1 MAGIVACVFLSF
13 VTLINAQAQ
22 TAFLEYIQ
30 GRMGVL
36 EDRIAQWHDQS
47 SRYSSELREFKNQVL
62 KLLENIE
69 KERDGLRNEM
79 ENTNIRVDRLERE
92 VDYIETQ
99 NPAPSC
105 VEVDEKL
112 TELHIEKKKKNEKY
126 AKLIGCPTAGTPG
139 ISEIDEM
146 LDHPPN
152 IRKSYCSDTIS
163 QVNAMKILKRFGTT
177 AGLWTKDPIGNSEK
191 IYVFDGAGND
201 TLYIFNRMKEFTLSS
216 STRKA
221 SKIKLPFPWIGTGHV
236 VYGGNLFYIRQGD
249 EFQLIKFNLVN
260 KTVVDSAVLPI
271 EEQVPVYGLS
281 KFNYIDIVA
290 DEEGLWAIY
299 ATKENEKN
307 ICLAKLDPNSLGI
320 EQMWDTPC
328 PIENAESAFVVCG
341 SLYVVYNT
349 KLPSRS
355 RIQCVFDVSGTISSE
370 NVPIVYF
377 PKRYGAHSS
386 MKYNPK
392 EKQIYAWDDGYQI
405 LYKLSMKPKED
416 LY

>member
-1 MAGIVACVFLSF
+1 MAGIVACVLLSF
-13 VTLINAQAQ
+13 VTVVNAQVQ
-22 TAFLEYIQ
+22 TSFMEYIQ
-30 GRMGVL
+30 SRMGVL

-47 SRYSSELREFKNQVL
+47 TRYSSELRDFKNQVL
-62 KLLENIE
+62 KMLENIE
-69 KERDGLRNEM
+69 KERDSVRNEM

-92 VDYIETQ
+92 VDYMETQ
-99 NPAPSC
+99 NPAPPC
-105 VEVDEKL
+105 VDIDEKL
-112 TELHIEKKKKNEKY
+112 TELQISKKKKKEKY
-126 AKLIGCPTAGTPG
+126 EKLTGCPTA
-139 ISEIDEM
+139 EIPENVEPDVQ
-146 LDHPPN
+146 LSPPI
-152 IRKSYCSDTIS
+152 IRKSYCSDVIS
-163 QVNAMKILKRFGTT
+163 QVNAMKILKRYGSS

-191 IYVFDGAGND
+191 VYVFDGAGND
-201 TLYIFNRMKEFTLSS
+201 TVFVFSRMKEFTLSS

-221 SKIKLPFPWIGTGHV
+221 ARIKLPFPWIGTGHV
-236 VYGGNLFYIRQGD
+236 VYGGNLYYIRQGD
-249 EFQLIKFNLVN
+249 EFQVIKFDLAN
-260 KTVVDSAVLPI
+260 KTVVDSAVIPI

-281 KFNYIDIVA
+281 KFNYIDIAA
-290 DEEGLWAIY
+290 DEEGLWFIY
-299 ATKENEKN
+299 ATKENERN
-307 ICLAKLDPNSLGI
+307 ICLAKLDPSSLGI

-377 PKRYGAHSS
+377 PKRYGSHSS

-392 EKQIYAWDDGYQI
+392 DKQIYAWDDGYQI
-405 LYKLSMKPKED
+405 IYKLSMKPKEE

>member
-1 MAGIVACVFLSF
+1 MAGIVACVLLSF
-13 VTLINAQAQ
+13 VTVVNAQVQ
-22 TAFLEYIQ
+22 TSFMEYIQ
-30 GRMGVL
+30 SRMGVL

-47 SRYSSELREFKNQVL
+47 TRYSSELRDFKNQVL
-62 KLLENIE
+62 KMLENIE
-69 KERDGLRNEM
+69 KERDSVRNEM

-92 VDYIETQ
+92 VDYMETQ
-99 NPAPSC
+99 NPAPPC
-105 VEVDEKL
+105 VDIDEKL
-112 TELHIEKKKKNEKY
+112 TELQISKKKKKEKY
-126 AKLIGCPTAGTPG
+126 EKLT
-139 ISEIDEM
+139 D
-146 LDHPPN
+146 
-152 IRKSYCSDTIS
+152 CSDVIS
-163 QVNAMKILKRFGTT
+163 QVNAMKILKRYGSS

-191 IYVFDGAGND
+191 VYVFDGAGND
-201 TLYIFNRMKEFTLSS
+201 TVFVFSRMKEFTLSS

-221 SKIKLPFPWIGTGHV
+221 ARIKLPFPWIGTGHV
-236 VYGGNLFYIRQGD
+236 VYGGNLYYIRQGD
-249 EFQLIKFNLVN
+249 EFQVIKFDLAN
-260 KTVVDSAVLPI
+260 KTVVDSAVIPI

-281 KFNYIDIVA
+281 KFNYIDIAA
-290 DEEGLWAIY
+290 DEEGLWFIY
-299 ATKENEKN
+299 ATKENERN
-307 ICLAKLDPNSLGI
+307 ICLAKLDPSSLGI

-377 PKRYGAHSS
+377 PKRYGSHSS

-392 EKQIYAWDDGYQI
+392 DKQIYAWDDGYQI
-405 LYKLSMKPKED
+405 IYKLSMKPKEE

>member
-1 MAGIVACVFLSF
+1 
-13 VTLINAQAQ
+13 
-22 TAFLEYIQ
+22 
-30 GRMGVL
+30 
-36 EDRIAQWHDQS
+36 
-47 SRYSSELREFKNQVL
+47 
-62 KLLENIE
+62 
-69 KERDGLRNEM
+69 M